1 MAERERR
8 TTPPYGGVFVPR
20 TRVMDAEDVHRALWR
35 MAHEI
40 LERNHGTSE
49 VALVGLQTGGVS
61 IARRLAANLEE
72 IDGELPPVGTLDVA
86 LHRDDIGVRP
96 VVPEAVTDIQ
106 FDVDGM
112 IIVLVDDVL
121 FTGRTIRAALDA
133 LHHYGRPRAVQLA
146 VMVDRGH
153 RELPIR
159 PDYVGKNL
167 PTAREERVNVR
178 LEELDEVDE
187 VTISEPRT
195 AEVPA

>member
-1 MAERERR
+1 
-8 TTPPYGGVFVPR
+8 
-20 TRVMDAEDVHRALWR
+20 MDADDVHRALWR
-35 MAHEI
+35 MAHEV

-49 VALVGLQTGGVS
+49 VALVGLQTGGVP
-61 IARRLAANLEE
+61 IARRLAGNLEE
-72 IDGELPPVGTLDVA
+72 IDGELPPVGSLDVA

-167 PTAREERVNVR
+167 PTRR
-178 LEELDEVDE
+178 DEVVDVNDTGVDLGE
-187 VTISEPRT
+187 V
-195 AEVPA
+195 VK